1 MYFTV
6 ISLESVWIGE
16 INLVFGCMDI
26 RKALKQIWEDCGPPS
41 FYLYFKWKS
50 KPVTHG

>member
-26 RKALKQIWEDCGPPS
+26 RKGIKANLGGLWRPS